1 MGLFDSLVSAAG
13 QAAMDALQS
22 KTGGAADGAGG
33 LDVMGLAG
41 TLQQQAGGLSGVVEK
56 FQQAGLGE
64 AVQSW
69 VGTGANLPVSAEQVT
84 QALGPDTLQNLVAQL
99 GGNSPQLGALEVQ
112 FLSMVVGQLTPQG
125 QLPADNG
132 LGNLAG
138 LGDLGNLAGLAS
150 QFLQRG

>member
-13 QAAMDALQS
+13 QAAMDALQN
-22 KTGGAADGAGG
+22 KTGAADGAGG

-41 TLQQQAGGLSGVVEK
+41 TLLQQAGGLSGVVEK

-69 VGTGANLPVSAEQVT
+69 VGTGANLPVSAAQVT
-84 QALGPDTLQNLVAQL
+84 QALGPDTLQNLVSQL
-99 GGNSPQLGALEVQ
+99 GGNAPQLSALVAQ
-112 FLSMVVGQLTPQG
+112 FLPMIVDQLTPQG

-138 LGDLGNLAGLAS
+138 LGNLGNLAGLAS